1 MTCEDEEER
10 TRSRAAFFKKLLG
23 KSQTS
28 SKKRVARSRDRRA
41 QNDLYLPRSPSERSQ
56 KKLLK
61 FLLFIIARRRERA
74 KRAFFLY
81 LPREIARRNRNE
93 EKRSVRAQN
102 DLKRNARRRRTQT
115 SLSLSLS
122 LSLGFR
128 SFAVSFVVKGHSR
141 RERII
146 YLRGVGLLQRG
157 KRHAIR
163 FYIKENRSVMV

>member
-10 TRSRAAFFKKLLG
+10 IRSRAAFFKKLLG

-93 EKRSVRAQN
+93 EKRSVRAHQN

-122 LSLGFR
+122 ASALLRCRSSCKGSL
-128 SFAVSFVVKGHSR
+128 AQ
-141 RERII
+141 RERGFSS
-146 YLRGVGLLQRG
+146 RCWSPSSQRG

-163 FYIKENRSVMV
+163 LKEKENRSVMV

>member
-1 MTCEDEEER
+1 MVVLFSSTICLTCEDEEER
-10 TRSRAAFFKKLLG
+10 TRSRAAFFKKLLE

-102 DLKRNARRRRTQT
+102 DVYLPRSPSERSQQGLALIVSSSLDAENAQNKKRNARRRRTQT
-115 SLSLSLS
+115 SLSLSASAL
-122 LSLGFR
+122 LRCR
-128 SFAVSFVVKGHSR
+128 SS
-141 RERII
+141 
-146 YLRGVGLLQRG
+146 
-157 KRHAIR
+157 
-163 FYIKENRSVMV
+163 